1 MSFWSKFEYQ
11 ANFLYVATFVPS
23 LTITACSYEKT
34 SNMKFYLNFAAIRDF
49 AGDEAAAYD
58 RQVERQL
65 GGPVRHHHLQPPAQ
79 TSARGRVSS
88 ARNGEARFFS
98 AWS

>member
-1 MSFWSKFEYQ
+1 
-11 ANFLYVATFVPS
+11 
-23 LTITACSYEKT
+23 
-34 SNMKFYLNFAAIRDF
+34 MKIYLNFAAIRDF

-88 ARNGEARFFS
+88 ARNGEDIFFS
-98 AWS
+98 LELMCCCKSQLPIWLN